1 LGVWFHCGEMLKLG
15 NRSNQPQQTG
25 VELMKRFTTIL
36 LAIAV
41 GGMLVS
47 LAIAK
52 DTGSRDA
59 LRLSD
64 ARLEEGEWKVAVFVI
79 NDQELA
85 ALDIPI
91 RYGQSGDGIELLR
104 VDFANMRLASW
115 DFTHAQIDNE
125 AKTVIIGAISEL
137 VGTRESADLKV
148 ATRGVDSKIADLVFR
163 VDEGFVPEFTT
174 FTTKSPGHELT
185 FLYNEDADGH
195 LTVRSYVPEFEVD
208 VEGFAKSSV
217 LPSEYALSQNFP
229 NPFNPS
235 TAFSL
240 SLPEASDYS
249 IRVFNVAGQLVKTFD
264 GHAEAGVHEVIWHGD
279 NNQGS
284 KVASGVYFY
293 RAEASGFT
301 ETRKMMLLK

>member
-1 LGVWFHCGEMLKLG
+1 M
-15 NRSNQPQQTG
+15 
-25 VELMKRFTTIL
+25 
-36 LAIAV
+36 
-41 GGMLVS
+41 VS
-47 LAIAK
+47 LAVAK

-64 ARLEEGEWKVAVFVI
+64 ARLEDGEWKVAVSVI
-79 NDQELA
+79 NDHELA

-91 RYGQSGDGIELLR
+91 RYGQSGDPIELVR
-104 VDFANMRLASW
+104 VDFAQRLSQW
-115 DFTHAQIDNE
+115 DFTHAQIDNQ

-148 ATRGVDSKIADLVFR
+148 ATRNGADKIADLVFR
-163 VDEGFVPEFTT
+163 VDEGYEPQFTT

-185 FLYNEDADGH
+185 FLYNEEADGH
-195 LTVRSYVPEFEVD
+195 LNVRSYVPEFEVD
-208 VEGFAKSSV
+208 VDLSAKNSV

-235 TAFSL
+235 TAFTL

-249 IRVFNVAGQLVKTFD
+249 IRVFNVAGQLVKTFE

-293 RAEASGFT
+293 KAEANGFT